1 MKQYVNMILKISLV
15 VFVCA
20 LCVTS
25 VAAQESGD
33 KDAKEAQAKNATESR
48 GGFPAIEPKRDVV
61 KKIGL
66 EVSLHLLV
74 AGNSGQQ
81 GGKLPSA
88 LDGVAKEIKQSLNVS
103 TVGLA
108 TTLLHRVESASGLQ
122 VRGIG
127 TSSLASPTSNP
138 QTLPTFYDYTI
149 GRLFWGDETG
159 TQDIIRLNSFTFGM
173 RFPIYLSPKAESNQ
187 QVSYETISISTSATM
202 KENEPTI
209 IGTTNL
215 GRPDETLV
223 VVMTVKRVAQR

>member
-1 MKQYVNMILKISLV
+1 MKQCVNMIVKMSLV
-15 VFVCA
+15 LFVCA

-25 VAAQESGD
+25 IAAQEASD
-33 KDAKEAQAKNATESR
+33 KDAKDAQVKNTTENR
-48 GGFPAIEPKRDVV
+48 GGFPVMEPKRDAI
-61 KKIGL
+61 KKVGL

-74 AGNSGQQ
+74 AGNGTQQ
-81 GGKLPSA
+81 GSKVPSM
-88 LDGVAKEIKQSLNVS
+88 LDGVAKEVKQSLNVS
-103 TVGLA
+103 SVGLA
-108 TTLLHRVESASGLQ
+108 TTLLHRVESGSGLQ

-127 TSSLASPTSNP
+127 TASLASLTSNP

-149 GRLFWGDETG
+149 GRLYWGDESG
-159 TQDIIRLNSFTFGM
+159 TQEIIRLQSFSFGM

-187 QVSYETISISTSATM
+187 QISYESISISTSATM

-223 VVMTVKRVAQR
+223 VVMTVKRVVQR